1 MLEPTEQSAAPG
13 LFQTL
18 SEPWKI
24 AVQQAWQACRAG
36 TLPIGAALADRSG
49 RVVACG
55 HNLRLAEHAAHP
67 LAGSSVAHAEI
78 LTLGSV
84 KHKAALQDFVL
95 YSTLEPCPMC
105 AGAIRM
111 AGIGR
116 VCFASRDPLA
126 GGMDLFHSNE
136 YMRGGR
142 CEIRPPTSRLLEDL
156 LIALL
161 IERLINLAPAG
172 VGRSI
177 GAWSIVSPNAV
188 AFGQRLARDGVIEDM
203 RKRNAS
209 VEEAIALM
217 ERLYG
222 SESSAGR
229 VGPAVSER

>member
-1 MLEPTEQSAAPG
+1 MEPNEQSAVPG

-18 SEPWKI
+18 SEPWKV

-36 TLPIGAALADRSG
+36 TLPIGSALADRSG

-55 HNLRLAEHAAHP
+55 HNLRLADHATHP
-67 LAGSSVAHAEI
+67 FAGSSVAHAEI

-111 AGIGR
+111 AGVGR

-126 GGMDLFHSNE
+126 GGMDLFRSNK
-136 YMRGGR
+136 YMQAGR
-142 CEIRPPTSRLLEDL
+142 CDIQPPGSRLLEDL

-161 IERLINLAPAG
+161 MERLINLAPDG

-177 GAWSIVSPNAV
+177 GTWSAISPGAV
-188 AFGQRLARDGVIEDM
+188 AFGQWLARGGVIEDM
-203 RKRNAS
+203 RRRNVPVEAS
-209 VEEAIALM
+209 FAIL
-217 ERLYG
+217 EKLYG
-222 SESSAGR
+222 NESRAESVVPGAGL
-229 VGPAVSER
+229 